1 MSFPVTMTT
10 AFENAASLIAK
21 EAVKNA
27 ITKLSE
33 RDGFDVE
40 EALAFVLGTG
50 VQIKKEIL
58 PRNALPWCGKVFD
71 GDCLSLVYK
80 EGLYT
85 QCPQEAV
92 EGDNGE
98 GGKKWCKKCAK
109 QVAENGTPKNGDVF
123 QRSACALMS
132 YKVGKRAVIPY
143 GDYMKRHKIS
153 REEAEEAAAKY
164 GMHIDPVQFE
174 CKKRGRPTTTL
185 AHMITPTQD
194 LPPAPE
200 QEEET
205 VEQPWPKPWPKPVE
219 AAPVQAAEEEAE
231 DETETKVT
239 ETKVPET
246 KPKEETKTKVPETK
260 PETKPKEEKP
270 KETKTETKTK
280 VEDKSTKKA
289 NLEEGELEEESVFD
303 DNVED
308 SDEEDDE
315 EEFTAEKIENLVIAD
330 LRRLAES
337 RGISTKENGKSIPI
351 KSLRQIVLRKLNL
364 AV

>member
-50 VQIKKEIL
+50 MQIKKEIL

-123 QRSACALMS
+123 QRSACGLMS

-194 LPPAPE
+194 LLPPPE
-200 QEEET
+200 AQEEET
-205 VEQPWPKPWPKPVE
+205 VEQSLLKPLLELVE
-219 AAPVQAAEEEAE
+219 QAEESDEEE
-231 DETETKVT
+231 DQPKEES
-239 ETKVPET
+239 
-246 KPKEETKTKVPETK
+246 KPEETKTKPEETK
-260 PETKPKEEKP
+260 PKETKPKEEKP
-270 KETKTETKTK
+270 KEETKAK
-280 VEDKSTKKA
+280 AEDKSTKKA
-289 NLEEGELEEESVFD
+289 NLEEGELEEEAVFD
-303 DNVED
+303 DNIEED

-337 RGISTKENGKSIPI
+337 RGIATKENGKSIPI
-351 KSLRQIVLRKLNL
+351 KQLRQIVLRKL
-364 AV
+364 AE

>member
-40 EALAFVLGTG
+40 EALAFVFGTG
-50 VQIKKEIL
+50 MQIKKEIL

-205 VEQPWPKPWPKPVE
+205 VEQPWPKPVE
-219 AAPVQAAEEEAE
+219 AVPVVQAAEEAEEDAE

-246 KPKEETKTKVPETK
+246 KVTETKPKEETKTKVPETK
-260 PETKPKEEKP
+260 TKAE
-270 KETKTETKTK
+270 
-280 VEDKSTKKA
+280 STKKA

-337 RGISTKENGKSIPI
+337 RGIATKENGKSIPI
-351 KSLRQIVLRKLNL
+351 KSLRQIVLRKFNL

>member
-1 MSFPVTMTT
+1 
-10 AFENAASLIAK
+10 
-21 EAVKNA
+21 
-27 ITKLSE
+27 
-33 RDGFDVE
+33 
-40 EALAFVLGTG
+40 
-50 VQIKKEIL
+50 
-58 PRNALPWCGKVFD
+58 
-71 GDCLSLVYK
+71 
-80 EGLYT
+80 
-85 QCPQEAV
+85 
-92 EGDNGE
+92 
-98 GGKKWCKKCAK
+98 
-109 QVAENGTPKNGDVF
+109 
-123 QRSACALMS
+123 MS

-200 QEEET
+200 QEEAT
-205 VEQPWPKPWPKPVE
+205 VEQPWPWPKPVE
-219 AAPVQAAEEEAE
+219 ATPIQAAAEEE
-231 DETETKVT
+231 TKIETKVP

-246 KPKEETKTKVPETK
+246 KPKETKVPETKTETKTKVPETK
-260 PETKPKEEKP
+260 TKAE
-270 KETKTETKTK
+270 
-280 VEDKSTKKA
+280 STKKA

-337 RGISTKENGKSIPI
+337 RGIATKENGKSIPI
-351 KSLRQIVLRKLNL
+351 KTLRQIVLRKLNL
-364 AV
+364 AE

>member
-10 AFENAASLIAK
+10 AFENAVSLIAK

-40 EALAFVLGTG
+40 EAMAFVLGTG

-58 PRNALPWCGKVFD
+58 PRNALPWCGKVFE
-71 GDCLSLVYK
+71 GDCHSLVYK

-123 QRSACALMS
+123 QRNACGLMS

-194 LPPAPE
+194 LPPVP

-205 VEQPWPKPWPKPVE
+205 VEQSKPATEEPK
-219 AAPVQAAEEEAE
+219 AASAIEEEQPKVKAPE
-231 DETETKVT
+231 STKQS
-239 ETKVPET
+239 
-246 KPKEETKTKVPETK
+246 TK
-260 PETKPKEEKP
+260 PESKKEKQDATK
-270 KETKTETKTK
+270 
-280 VEDKSTKKA
+280 S
-289 NLEEGELEEESVFD
+289 NLEDGELDEEPVFD
-303 DNVED
+303 DNIEE
-308 SDEEDDE
+308 DEEDEDEDE

-330 LRRLAES
+330 LRKLAES
-337 RGISTKENGKSIPI
+337 RGIATKENGKSIPI
-351 KSLRQIVLRKLNL
+351 KTLRQIVLRKLEIE
-364 AV
+364 